1 MAVCRGSRAADS
13 PVALTPTK
21 TESGRALRGKSARAN
36 LPDIIPVLSYDRVS
50 EPNEL
55 PRFLRTLTLHEVRGY
70 LRRSYGRG
78 LAVFIA
84 VAYALGSML
93 LGGML
98 VLARYPGGYSVLFL
112 WGNALGLQPW
122 NYPGL
127 LIEAPW
133 GFVVLPFWA
142 TVSMILVSAGVG
154 LGMAVAVLL
163 SVQLIRGRRVAAGRP
178 MASGTIAGLTPAMIA
193 LVTLGACCSTT
204 AAATAGVGLV
214 AQASG
219 STTPSLLLNNWFLGA
234 FQIAVVYV
242 ALIAQELLLRM
253 YGRLFAIGDPGFS
266 RAQERPSPIDR
277 QALVTGALRVAL
289 VAAGVTWI
297 LTVLA
302 DWTAVNPATA
312 SAGVWFNWLVEHWL
326 LGGFAVVVALSPHTI
341 RGGFL
346 TVGKSAGATVGRA
359 ALLVGAWALGG
370 WVPPPFAGAGVEGFG
385 NEFLGL
391 VGGPSAWGA
400 VVPVFSPGLAL
411 GFQWGFQYLLLAIFA
426 AVVAARPGPVL
437 DWLAGST
444 EVAPAE
450 PPPTAPT
457 GTVASVSPLSSGRS

>member
-1 MAVCRGSRAADS
+1 MSEAE
-13 PVALTPTK
+13 ALFP
-21 TESGRALRGKSARAN
+21 L
-36 LPDIIPVLSYDRVS
+36 I
-50 EPNEL
+50 
-55 PRFLRTLTLHEVRGY
+55 RTLTLHEVRGY
-70 LRRSYGRG
+70 LKRSYGRG

-84 VAYALGSML
+84 VTYALGSML

-122 NYPGL
+122 NYPGI

-142 TVSMILVSAGVG
+142 TLSMVLVSAGVG

-163 SVQLIRGRRVAAGRP
+163 SVQLIRGRRATGGRP
-178 MASGTIAGLTPAMIA
+178 VASGTIAGLTPAMIA

-219 STTPSLLLNNWFLGA
+219 STTTNLLLNNWFLGA

-242 ALIAQELLLRM
+242 ALIAQELLLRI
-253 YGRLFAIGDPGFS
+253 YGSLFAGGDPGFS
-266 RAQERPSPIDR
+266 RPQRSPGPIDR
-277 QALVTGALRVAL
+277 RVLVTGALRIAL

-302 DWTAVNPATA
+302 DWTTVNPGAA
-312 SAGVWFNWLVEHWL
+312 SAGAWFNWLVEHWL
-326 LGGFAVVVALSPHTI
+326 LGGFAVVVGLSPGTV
-341 RGGFL
+341 RAGFVSL
-346 TVGKSAGATVGRA
+346 RESTGAAVGRA
-359 ALLVGAWALGG
+359 ALLVSAWTLGG
-370 WVPPPFAGAGVEGFG
+370 YVPPPFAGAGVEGFG
-385 NEFLGL
+385 NELLGL
-391 VGGPSAWGA
+391 LGAPASWGA
-400 VVPVFSPGLAL
+400 VAPVFSPGLAL

-426 AVVAARPGPVL
+426 GVVAVRPGPVL
-437 DWLAGST
+437 DWLAG
-444 EVAPAE
+444 PAE
-450 PPPTAPT
+450 LPTAELTSAPNP
-457 GTVASVSPLSSGRS
+457 ASSTSPIWVGR